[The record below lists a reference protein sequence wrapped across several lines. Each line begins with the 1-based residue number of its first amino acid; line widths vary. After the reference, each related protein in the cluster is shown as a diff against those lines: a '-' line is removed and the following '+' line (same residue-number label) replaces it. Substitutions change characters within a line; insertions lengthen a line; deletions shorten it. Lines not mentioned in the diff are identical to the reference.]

1 MTTITA
7 KTICVGK
14 RAGRLIAIALLL
26 SLTVLGCDSDN
37 DSTDGADP
45 AGSVSAQDETSAT
58 EPDQI
63 SQPDDIP
70 RFGNNSPFAVEYES
84 PIPKEGKRLWARS
97 VLWEKAPELVVEK
110 WIGDEPE
117 TDGKYMLIEIW
128 ATWCSQCRRATPLL
142 NEFHKKYGENL
153 VVIGI
158 SDEPEAKVRQ
168 YADENIDYYVAVDT
182 QGRVKKELG
191 VSGIPHVIIVEPGG
205 SVVWEGFPLLAEYG
219 LTGDTIESI
228 LKVAAKL

>member
-1 MTTITA
+1 MMTIMA
-7 KTICVGK
+7 KTIYVGK
-14 RAGRLIAIALLL
+14 RAGKLIAIALLL
-26 SLTVLGCDSDN
+26 SLMVLGCDSRN
-37 DSTDGADP
+37 DATGAEDS
-45 AGSVSAQDETSAT
+45 AGSASGQDNTST
-58 EPDQI
+58 PKPDQV

-70 RFGNNSPFAVEYES
+70 RFGNNSPFDVEYES

-97 VLWEKAPELVVEK
+97 VLWGKAPELVVEK
-110 WIGDEPE
+110 WIGDKPE
-117 TDGKYMLIEIW
+117 TTGKYMLIEIW
-128 ATWCSQCRRATPLL
+128 ATWCSQCRKATPLL
-142 NEFHKKYGENL
+142 NGFHKKYGEDL

-168 YADENIDYYVAVDT
+168 YADGNIDYYVAVDT

-205 SVVWEGFPLLAEYG
+205 SVVWEGFPLLAGYE

-228 LKVAAKL
+228 LEVAAKL